1 MATLQDM
8 IDAVRLHAQLNYE
21 KDGWDYVVECWSDA
35 EISEEI
41 SGCKT
46 EKGAIRKIKSIV
58 SPLAEYRDD
67 IAATG
72 EW

>member
-8 IDAVRLHAQLNYE
+8 IGAVRLHAQLNYE

-35 EISEEI
+35 EISKEI

-46 EKGAIRKIKSIV
+46 EKGAILKIKSIV
-58 SPLAEYRDD
+58 KELAEYRDD